1 MVHILVYIHAA
12 TVPQTASY
20 FNAVISIGYIWGYSD
35 PGSIIY
41 TGWGPAMRGI
51 SINQLN

>member
-12 TVPQTASY
+12 TVPQTVLY
-20 FNAVISIGYIWGYSD
+20 FYTVFLIGYIWGRGG

-41 TGWGPAMRGI
+41 TGWGPTLGDTM
-51 SINQLN
+51 INLFN

>member
-20 FNAVISIGYIWGYSD
+20 FYAVILIGYIWGRGD

-41 TGWGPAMRGI
+41 TSWGPAMGGM